1 MAAIYTTP
9 RTWTAAELV
18 TASIMNTHVRDNL
31 DYLKARPVARFADL
45 DGTVANTTSTSFV
58 DLTGASVSIT
68 TSGSSRLLI
77 LAQGVWSVNA
87 DLTTAYAAVL
97 IDGTNQGDAT
107 LGNLHNQMR
116 IAAMQTPWTIAF
128 VTSAAV
134 SDGAHTVKLQYR
146 VSANTLTV
154 QQISLAVLEV
164 F

>member
-1 MAAIYTTP
+1 
-9 RTWTAAELV
+9 
-18 TASIMNTHVRDNL
+18 
-31 DYLKARPVARFADL
+31 
-45 DGTVANTTSTSFV
+45 
-58 DLTGASVSIT
+58 VSIT

-77 LAQGVWSVNA
+77 LAQGVWSVNV
-87 DLTTAYAAVL
+87 DLTTAYVAVL

-154 QQISLAVLEV
+154 QQISMAVLEV